1 MNRNL
6 ILIPF
11 LAIAV
16 VTLACG
22 INLNLLET
30 QVITGPT
37 VVDEIDVP
45 NLENTSLPAEIT
57 LSVGAGELKLT
68 PGAADSLVTGEVTYN
83 VKDFKPEVNVS
94 GNQVQIKQ
102 GDLNVEGIPKFE
114 DVVNEWDLKLGNA
127 PMELSVRA
135 GAYKGVYELG
145 GLTLSQLDISDG
157 ASDVDLSFSQPNKT
171 ELETFRYTTGA
182 SQVNLSGLANANA
195 DTIVFRSGAGDYTL
209 DFSGTLV
216 RDLTVDIESAISS
229 ITVIV
234 PEGVSARVS
243 FSGGFT
249 NVDIKG
255 GWEKDGSVYVQSG
268 SGPEIRITIT
278 MGAGSLKLRN

>member
-255 GWEKDGSVYVQSG
+255 GCEKDGSVYVQSG